1 MPVGWPN
8 ATTLK
13 SAKRTRAQALGLALV
28 IVAGWADALHFMT
41 RQEISLTTPWQ
52 PALPLTELPQGQMK
66 ACNVGGRDI
75 LICHTRDG
83 LFALD
88 NTCTHASARMS
99 EGRLRGYRLICPLH
113 GASFDARTGHTTARV
128 PPAAGARRNGGSP
141 VGRFRGGDLNGRAGS
156 LRAGLENSP
165 LFESRSAFEKPHF
178 HAGKLNHVVVVQSPR
193 LRADGH
199 A

>member
-1 MPVGWPN
+1 
-8 ATTLK
+8 
-13 SAKRTRAQALGLALV
+13 
-28 IVAGWADALHFMT
+28 MT

-52 PALPLTELPQGQMK
+52 PALPLTELPEGQMK

-113 GASFDARTGHTTARV
+113 GASFDARTGKVLGAPAIRPLACHQLRV
-128 PPAAGARRNGGSP
+128 LDGMVEVQLGDFAGAT
-141 VGRFRGGDLNGRAGS
+141 
-156 LRAGLENSP
+156 
-165 LFESRSAFEKPHF
+165 
-178 HAGKLNHVVVVQSPR
+178 
-193 LRADGH
+193 
-199 A
+199 